1 MLTKYHVIVSTISSL
16 KNMAFFIKSKHR
28 YRKNERRD
36 FEKTK
41 FISVL

>member
-16 KNMAFFIKSKHR
+16 KNMAFSTKFKHR
-28 YRKNERRD
+28 FKKNERCD